1 MNKQLLL
8 VGLAIGISGCTTIGN
23 KAEFEKNSFDRV
35 YPRAEFDMDCP
46 KEKLKLTIIN
56 ANRHGYPETIGVRG
70 CGHKAVYVR
79 PDNQENWIL
88 NTNAK
93 AEK

>member
-1 MNKQLLL
+1 
-8 VGLAIGISGCTTIGN
+8 
-23 KAEFEKNSFDRV
+23 
-35 YPRAEFDMDCP
+35 MDCP
-46 KEKLKLTIIN
+46 KEKLNFTIIN

-88 NTNAK
+88 NTTAK
-93 AEK
+93 ADK